1 MSENESESE
10 VAEARPDTMW
20 VRLQPYNPKKGFVLQ
35 DFSVLDTRFRADG
48 GWYEVPTDMAEYLA
62 TVHERMDDESSPLA
76 FVVLT
81 EVEAHALEERERLA
95 REALLARATAPRLVE
110 TPAAR
115 AVKQAG
121 TLTTGDLPR
130 PRPFTPQPRPVAPAA
145 PAPVPAEFEEPAA
158 SLPAPAPASAPR
170 RVSGRGPAAPARGR
184 SME

>member
-1 MSENESESE
+1 MSESESD
-10 VAEARPDTMW
+10 VAEVRPDTMW

-81 EVEAHALEERERLA
+81 EEEAHALEERERLA

-115 AVKQAG
+115 AVKLSAG

-130 PRPFTPQPRPVAPAA
+130 PRPFTPQARPVAPAA

-158 SLPAPAPASAPR
+158 PSPAPASAPR
-170 RVSGRGPAAPARGR
+170 RVAGRSPAAPARGR

>member
-1 MSENESESE
+1 MAENESD

-81 EVEAHALEERERLA
+81 EEEAHALEERERQA

-115 AVKQAG
+115 AVKQSSG

-130 PRPFTPQPRPVAPAA
+130 PRPFTPQARPVAPA
-145 PAPVPAEFEEPAA
+145 PAPVPQEFEEPTAPP
-158 SLPAPAPASAPR
+158 PAPVSAPR
-170 RVSGRGPAAPARGR
+170 RVSGRGPTAPARGR